1 MASIES
7 IKMAIIEQLSE
18 RPELSS
24 ADIFNYEKQF
34 IDNLRM
40 RSTSGLLA
48 TDISDYE
55 QHELYAY
62 AEELGDGEWVTV
74 IRQSGYAQH
83 RELYR

>member
-18 RPELSS
+18 RPELSN
-24 ADIFNYEKQF
+24 ADIVNYERQF
-34 IDNLRM
+34 VDNLRM
-40 RSTSGLLA
+40 RNTSGLLT

-55 QHELYAY
+55 QHQLYAY
-62 AEELGDGEWVTV
+62 AEELGDGEWITV
-74 IRQSGYAQH
+74 IRQCGYAQH

>member
-18 RPELSS
+18 RPELST
-24 ADIFNYEKQF
+24 ADIVNYEKQF
-34 IDNLRM
+34 VDNLRM
-40 RSTSGLLA
+40 RDTTGLLT

-55 QHELYAY
+55 QHQLYAY
-62 AEELGDGEWVTV
+62 AEELGDGEWIAV
-74 IRQSGYAQH
+74 IRQCGYAQH